1 MVPVTGTLVPK
12 HDVSYGLFVQIHA
25 FVQVYSIS
33 ITENITVKG
42 SFGAE
47 LNCAEFP
54 GEDTS

>member
-1 MVPVTGTLVPK
+1 MVRVPGTLIAK
-12 HDVSYGLFVQIHA
+12 HSYGLFVQIHV
-25 FVQVYSIS
+25 FVPVYSIIP

-47 LNCAEFP
+47 LSCAEFP